1 MKMSILKN
9 YQIVFWP
16 IFEVDAD
23 SVGITINRP
32 YFKIF
37 TRFPYPFKHYQW
49 MISIGYIDIVKIK
62 NER

>member
-1 MKMSILKN
+1 MSILKN

-32 YFKIF
+32 YCQLLLPKG
-37 TRFPYPFKHYQW
+37 R
-49 MISIGYIDIVKIK
+49 GLNGNV
-62 NER
+62 